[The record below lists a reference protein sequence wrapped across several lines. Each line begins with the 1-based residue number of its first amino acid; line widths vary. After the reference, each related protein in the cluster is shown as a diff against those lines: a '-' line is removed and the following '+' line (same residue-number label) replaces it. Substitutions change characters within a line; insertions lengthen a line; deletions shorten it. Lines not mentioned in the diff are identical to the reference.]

1 MPIILH
7 PCKSFLCFSCNS
19 FIFTKKSYTNST
31 KQVSSTPHKFC
42 SFPNIVFS
50 KKVSIL
56 SDTHFKFS
64 SRNSGF
70 DGVSSDLSREAIDD
84 EIQELESIELLN
96 KPSPVFEEMGQE
108 KPSKEEVLAPF
119 LKFFKG
125 SRDYVKE
132 VEEDNEVLEVSEEKD
147 DASDE
152 NEKEDKE
159 EKEKEEDKKVNV
171 EYYEPKP
178 GDFVVGVVVSGN
190 ENKLDVNVGADLLG
204 TMLTKEVLPLNGK
217 EMDNLLC
224 DVKKDAE
231 DFMVRGKLGIVKN
244 DEIMSGVSVPGRPV
258 VETGTIL
265 FAEVLGRTLSGRPL
279 ISTRRLFRRTAWHRV
294 RQIQQL
300 NEPIEVRITEW
311 NAGGLLTTIE
321 GLRAFLPK
329 VELVTRVNSFTDLK
343 ENVGRCM
350 YVEITQIDEAKNSL
364 LLSEKN
370 AWVSIQICLFPIFP
384 CFLASMFQS
393 FLSSDFSFLSFE
405 ISVVQE
411 KQYLREG
418 TLLDG
423 TVKKIYR
430 YGAQIKIVNSNR
442 SGLLHVS
449 KISRAEVA
457 SVSDIL
463 SVDEEVKVLVVK
475 SLFPDK
481 ISLSIADLE
490 SEPGLFLSNKER
502 VYLEANMMA
511 KKYKQKLPSPP
522 IDTARL
528 EPLPNSALPF
538 ENEELY
544 ANWKWFKFEK

>member
-19 FIFTKKSYTNST
+19 FIFTKKLSSYTNST
-31 KQVSSTPHKFC
+31 KQLSSTPHKFC

-84 EIQELESIELLN
+84 EIQELERIELLN
-96 KPSPVFEEMGQE
+96 KPSPVLEVEMDKE

-119 LKFFKG
+119 LKFFKA
-125 SRDYVKE
+125 REVK
-132 VEEDNEVLEVSEEKD
+132 EDNEVLEVSKEKD
-147 DASDE
+147 DVNDE
-152 NEKEDKE
+152 NEKEDE
-159 EKEKEEDKKVNV
+159 EQEQEKEKEEDKKVNV

-217 EMDNLLC
+217 EMENLLF
-224 DVKKDAE
+224 DVNKDAE
-231 DFMVRGKLGIVKN
+231 DFMVQGKLGIVKN

-279 ISTRRLFRRTAWHRV
+279 ISTRRLFRRIAWHRV

-311 NAGGLLTTIE
+311 NTGGLLTTIE

-329 VELVTRVNSFTDLK
+329 AELVIKANSFTDLK
-343 ENVGRCM
+343 ENVGRRM
-350 YVEITQIDEAKNSL
+350 YVEITLIDETINSL
-364 LLSEKN
+364 LLSEKK
-370 AWVSIQICLFPIFP
+370 AW
-384 CFLASMFQS
+384 
-393 FLSSDFSFLSFE
+393 
-405 ISVVQE
+405 E
-411 KQYLREG
+411 KQHLREG

-423 TVKKIYR
+423 TVKKIFR
-430 YGAQIKIVNSNR
+430 YGAQIQIGNSDR
-442 SGLLHVS
+442 CGLLHVS
-449 KISRAEVA
+449 NISRAEVT

-475 SLFPDK
+475 SMFPDK
-481 ISLSIADLE
+481 IALSIAELE

-502 VYLEANMMA
+502 VYQEADMMA
-511 KKYKQKLPSPP
+511 KKYKQKLP
-522 IDTARL
+522 IVTTRL
-528 EPLPNSALPF
+528 RALPTSALPF
-538 ENEELY
+538 ENETLY

>member
-370 AWVSIQICLFPIFP
+370 AW
-384 CFLASMFQS
+384 
-393 FLSSDFSFLSFE
+393 
-405 ISVVQE
+405 E